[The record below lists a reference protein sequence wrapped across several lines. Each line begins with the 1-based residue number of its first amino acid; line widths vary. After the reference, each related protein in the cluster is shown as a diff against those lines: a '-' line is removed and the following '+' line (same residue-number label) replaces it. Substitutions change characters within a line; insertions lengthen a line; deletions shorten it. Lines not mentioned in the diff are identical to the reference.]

1 MKNINYQEKNILST
15 NNSRFKFK
23 HNEAF
28 ADWIKKNFDE
38 KLWTPFSC
46 TVVFR
51 PIDNINTRDRFE
63 QEYKNRVL
71 RKIRRRLERNAKYQR
86 TAIPYEELYYFERYE
101 KSKFR
106 ATGKR
111 CPFHIHSL
119 LPIRTSQVHRFW
131 SFENNSLN
139 DRVAKDIHSI
149 DIVQDVLIEPI
160 RDANT
165 LPWLLYISKAKEL

>member
-1 MKNINYQEKNILST
+1 MQNNQFKETILPDP
-15 NNSRFKFK
+15 NHSRFKFK

-28 ADWIKKNFDE
+28 ANWMKKNFDE
-38 KLWTPFSC
+38 KIWTPFSC

-71 RKIRRRLERNAKYQR
+71 RKIRRRLERSTKYQR

-131 SFENNSLN
+131 SYENNNLN
-139 DRVAKDIHSI
+139 ARIAKDIHSI

-160 RDANT
+160 RCGEV